1 MFVADVKCSQA
12 TWQTV
17 PNSRTSSAK
26 ASVSLSRPMFT
37 QLPGIMR
44 HAQPS

>member
-17 PNSRTSSAK
+17 PN
-26 ASVSLSRPMFT
+26 T
-37 QLPGIMR
+37 QGLHPARFAIYGSCSMLVHR
-44 HAQPS
+44 CVWRWRL